1 MRIFIQMS
9 IGGFKIF
16 DVNQFLHRNEKFS
29 YAMMSEIASTH
40 HGEQNFRTH
49 IIQNDSHG
57 MRLELMRLFSSNSIN
72 IQLQDD
78 LCDEKNVRCLYV
90 ANMGE
95 SKDEINRSCDIS
107 FCFMGENIEEYEL
120 INYMAFLLV
129 FKNDH
134 EIRNKI
140 SGLLYTKVLNDE
152 LVLAFETSTW
162 SEVCNH
168 IKQQYV
174 SARKSFTDVV
184 NGKQLT
190 VLNGNLDITK
200 VYAKHK
206 GLFNDNFYIVIKSND
221 IPLEKQPAYIVN
233 SSEWVKSHS
242 MYMVMDNGYN
252 LFEEI
257 INKLKN
263 IKL

>member
-1 MRIFIQMS
+1 M
-9 IGGFKIF
+9 
-16 DVNQFLHRNEKFS
+16 
-29 YAMMSEIASTH
+29 
-40 HGEQNFRTH
+40 
-49 IIQNDSHG
+49 
-57 MRLELMRLFSSNSIN
+57 
-72 IQLQDD
+72 
-78 LCDEKNVRCLYV
+78 
-90 ANMGE
+90 
-95 SKDEINRSCDIS
+95 
-107 FCFMGENIEEYEL
+107 
-120 INYMAFLLV
+120 
-129 FKNDH
+129 
-134 EIRNKI
+134 
-140 SGLLYTKVLNDE
+140 
-152 LVLAFETSTW
+152 
-162 SEVCNH
+162 CNH

-206 GLFNDNFYIVIKSND
+206 GLFNDNLYIVIKSND